1 QDRFS
6 AGGAVGGG
14 VTPDTRRDCSGET
27 SADFVAIDDVGAV
40 EDGQMH
46 DHTGLL
52 VQFVQKRCG
61 RFTKRA
67 APLAVAVPRRARRP
81 RQYPKEAC
89 STHPKVVS

>member
-1 QDRFS
+1 MP
-6 AGGAVGGG
+6 AH
-14 VTPDTRRDCSGET
+14 TRRDCSGET
-27 SADFVAIDDVGAV
+27 SADFVEIDDVGAV

-67 APLAVAVPRRARRP
+67 SPLAVTAPESAATEAVSEGGVLDPSEGDELIENAVDSGAR
-81 RQYPKEAC
+81 
-89 STHPKVVS
+89 